1 MVTLTLHSN
10 LHHGV
15 QGSAPLT
22 GRKGPGEKCERRV
35 WEPPTPGRDRRRRG
49 VPRLPDQGEQSCGR
63 EHSGRAVLGNVS
75 QGRMDCCWGL
85 SVTNPEEMPFL
96 RSCPGL
102 CRVATCLFSHCPLKT
117 RKPKICLNQGE
128 GRGHCI
134 WWEQGGAVPTDLS
147 TNTWGSCCVVPLS
160 YRQKAFLWAG
170 QSTQRGCSEDTGY
183 SKWDL
188 LPLFSVTCAP
198 ALCGQEALR
207 EAFSSHTAS
216 FPGQAT
222 TGHRS
227 CLDFMPHL
235 CFPSLIEN

>member
-1 MVTLTLHSN
+1 MSGGCGSPPPQEGIGGDGEYPDSQIRASRAVGGSPLGGQSLAMSHREGWTAAGVFLLQIQRRCHSS
-10 LHHGV
+10 GAV
-15 QGSAPLT
+15 QGSAEWPLACFHT
-22 GRKGPGEKCERRV
+22 V
-35 WEPPTPGRDRRRRG
+35 
-49 VPRLPDQGEQSCGR
+49 
-63 EHSGRAVLGNVS
+63 
-75 QGRMDCCWGL
+75 
-85 SVTNPEEMPFL
+85 
-96 RSCPGL
+96 
-102 CRVATCLFSHCPLKT
+102 PLKT

-160 YRQKAFLWAG
+160 CRQRAFLWAG